1 MNFRYYLPTEI
12 LFGRGAL
19 ATLHQKNL
27 PGTHALVVITSG
39 KSMKRLGYLDRLMDQ
54 LDKADVRATLYDK
67 VCPNP
72 TRDNV
77 MEGAALIRESGC
89 DFLVALGGGS
99 AIDAAKA
106 MALMAVNEG
115 DLWDYVRDGS
125 GKGLPFRNKPL
136 PVVAIPTTVSTGSE
150 ADAGCVISYPER
162 NEKQGCG
169 SPWSFPVISVVDPEL
184 MVNIPPMLTAC
195 QGFDVLFHAIECYIS
210 KAATPA
216 SDLYALDAVRRVF
229 RSLPRA
235 VVQGNDLD
243 ARSDMAWAS
252 TQAGFCLTLSGLT
265 AQHSLEHAMSGFYPG
280 LIHGAGLILI
290 SRAYLTRCAKQEAY
304 RERMT
309 DLSLAMGIQAP
320 GGPVDLVERL
330 DWLIEACGMSELK
343 MSDFGMTRE
352 SLNGIVEMSFDR
364 RYANERS
371 PLSKEEAPQILETSY
386 A

>member
-39 KSMKRLGYLDRLMDQ
+39 KSMKRLGYLDRLMEQ
-54 LDKADVRATLYDK
+54 LAKAGVRATLYDK

-77 MEGAALIRESGC
+77 MEGAALIREAGC

-106 MALMAVNEG
+106 MAMMAVNEG

-125 GKGLPFRNKPL
+125 GKGMAMKNRPL
-136 PVVAIPTTVSTGSE
+136 PLIAIPTTAGTGSE
-150 ADAGCVISYPER
+150 ADGGCVISYPER
-162 NEKQGCG
+162 NEKQSCG
-169 SPWSFPVISVVDPEL
+169 SLWSFPVISVVDPEL

-210 KAATPA
+210 KAANPP
-216 SDLYALDAVRRVF
+216 SDIYALDAVRRVV

-235 VVQGNDLD
+235 VAQGDDLD

-265 AQHSLEHAMSGFYPG
+265 AQHSLEHSMSGFYPG
-280 LIHGAGLILI
+280 LTHGAGLILI
-290 SRAYLTRCAKQEAY
+290 SRAYLTHCAKQEAY

-309 DLSLAMGIQAP
+309 DLSLAMGAQAP
-320 GGPVDLVERL
+320 GGPEALVERL
-330 DWLIEACGMSELK
+330 DWLIVECGMSGLK
-343 MSDFGMTRE
+343 MSDFGITRE
-352 SLNGIVEMSFDR
+352 SLAGIAEMSFDR

-371 PLSKEEAPQILETSY
+371 PLSKEEALQILETSY